1 MRKKYFKKDILQK
14 GQDLVREQGYHNT
27 GINNILKVCGIPK
40 GSFYNFFSSKE
51 DFALQIIDLCGKQ
64 SADLFT
70 SLLSDTNHSPLQ
82 RIKSLY
88 ETLIHMQEEGN
99 YRNGCLISNLA
110 FEVAGLNEKMA
121 NMIDHHY
128 QIELDIISAC
138 IQEGQDTGEITQ
150 TFPARQLAKYIH
162 NGFHGSLLEMKSQRN
177 AEATHL
183 SLNMSMQILAA

>member
-1 MRKKYFKKDILQK
+1 MRKKYFKEDILQK

-27 GINNILKVCGIPK
+27 GINDILKVCGIPK

-51 DFALQIIDLCGKQ
+51 DFALQIIDLYGKQ

-70 SLLSDTNHSPLQ
+70 SHLNNTNHPPLQ

-88 ETLIHMQEEGN
+88 EALIHTHKGEH

-110 FEVAGLNEKMA
+110 FEVAGLNERMA

-150 TFPARQLAKYIH
+150 TFTARQLAKYIH
-162 NGFHGSLLEMKSQRN
+162 NGFHGSLLEMKSQRK
-177 AEATHL
+177 AEAVHL
-183 SLNMSMQILAA
+183 SLNISMQILAA